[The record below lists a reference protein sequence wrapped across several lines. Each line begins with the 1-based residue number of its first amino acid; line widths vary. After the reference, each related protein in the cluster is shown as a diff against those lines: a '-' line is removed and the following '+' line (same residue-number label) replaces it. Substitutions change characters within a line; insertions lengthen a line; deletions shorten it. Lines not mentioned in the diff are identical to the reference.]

1 MGVLYIT
8 AFVFTIMIASFSL
21 SQVYAEPLI
30 YDDDY
35 IIEKLAIGL
44 QLPTAM
50 TFVGDDILVL
60 EKNTGKVIRIQDNG
74 VLDKEL
80 ILDVPVIFQGE
91 SGLLGIASV
100 SNHVFLYFT
109 EALSGSDTYSIENS
123 KNVVY
128 QYDWDGEKLTNPIL
142 IKEFP
147 NFTDGHHGGVI
158 TVGINNEVYFVIGD
172 QGQRAT
178 FQNIPVKTIYENG
191 SIFKIDTENNN
202 NVELFAMGIRNS
214 FGLAVDPKTGYL
226 WETENGRDVYDEI
239 NLVKPRFNG
248 GWVSIMGP
256 ADREYRIFDKSIQ
269 ISKPIPKPFENFVY
283 SDPEFSWY
291 KPVAVTAIAF
301 PDKDSFR
308 KYSDWLF
315 VGDFLNGMIYK
326 FQLNADREGFVFY
339 DRYLSDLVLD
349 DNDGIDEILF
359 AGDFQGV
366 TDIKFH
372 NGAMYVVVIGDGNIY
387 KIYPKEPLSPLEQ
400 YQNGV
405 TNKKIVCKPGLMPI
419 MKKSSSIYCVY
430 PKTGLTFTN
439 TLNWSVDHPEMPKI
453 NLRNQDLQGLN
464 FEYTNLSNSD
474 FRRANFDTAKISNVN
489 FIRANL
495 SYTDLSNKDL
505 TGTILTGADLSNSI
519 LTDVDLSGKDLT
531 GTILTGVDLSGK
543 DLTGTI
549 LTGADLSNSILTDV
563 DLSGKDLTGTILT
576 GVDLSGKDLTG
587 TILTGVDLSDR
598 DLSNVI
604 LIRANLQNAILK
616 NSVLLDANLDSA
628 NLTNADL
635 RNTLLADA
643 NLSNA
648 ILKRADLSNAVL
660 TGVILSGAN
669 LENAILINTILNCVG
684 HPICIS

>member
-8 AFVFTIMIASFSL
+8 AFVFTIMIAFFSL

-74 VLDKEL
+74 VLYKEL
-80 ILDVPVIFQGE
+80 ILDVPVMFQGE

-147 NFTDGHHGGVI
+147 NLTDGHHGGVI

-269 ISKPIPKPFENFVY
+269 ISKPTPKPFENFVY

-326 FQLNADREGFVFY
+326 FQLNADGEGFVFY

-359 AGDFQGV
+359 ARDFQGV

-495 SYTDLSNKDL
+495 SYIDLSNKDL

-519 LTDVDLSGKDLT
+519 LTGVDLSNKDLT
-531 GTILTGVDLSGK
+531 GTILTGVDLSNK

-549 LTGADLSNSILTDV
+549 LTGA
-563 DLSGKDLTGTILT
+563 
-576 GVDLSGKDLTG
+576 
-587 TILTGVDLSDR
+587 DLSDR

-604 LIRANLQNAILK
+604 LIRANLENAILK
-616 NSVLLDANLDSA
+616 NSMLLDANLDSA

-660 TGVILSGAN
+660 TGVILAGAD
-669 LENAILINTILNCVG
+669 LENAILIDTILNCVG
-684 HPICIS
+684 HPICTS